1 MTLQEFNEKFNIKPI
16 AKLPN
21 EVKQPDAKVID
32 EYCKLVEKFV
42 AKGEMKPAEM
52 FGLMISDE
60 GKRYQELSKK
70 VQPFFQFRNHLIDQ
84 MRNN

>member
-1 MTLQEFNEKFNIKPI
+1 MEIVLTKKEQKQKES

-21 EVKQPDAKVID
+21 EVKQPDAKVSD

-52 FGLMISDE
+52 VGLMISYE